1 MEKQFNDLISLE
13 KFLVLAGLERR
24 DIEVRECPS
33 VCCIF
38 VEIFVHCMCVRACV
52 CVCVCVCVSMVVYIA
67 CIPVYTILNFHKMI
81 MELLCYVVAQ
91 IECIEYQF
99 FVTAPILLHV

>member
-1 MEKQFNDLISLE
+1 MNAPPYAVYSS
-13 KFLVLAGLERR
+13 RY
-24 DIEVRECPS
+24 S
-33 VCCIF
+33 CI
-38 VEIFVHCMCVRACV
+38 ACV
-52 CVCVCVCVSMVVYIA
+52 CVRVCVCVCVSMVVYIA